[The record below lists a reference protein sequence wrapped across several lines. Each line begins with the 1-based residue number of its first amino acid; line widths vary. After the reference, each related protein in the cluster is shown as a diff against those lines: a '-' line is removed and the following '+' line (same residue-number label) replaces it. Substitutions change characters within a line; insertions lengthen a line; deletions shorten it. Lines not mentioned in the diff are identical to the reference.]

1 MLRISKIVPDQ
12 YKMQEI
18 CIKTMKEDL
27 YNLEYIPD
35 KCKTKEMHNEA
46 VEENP
51 YRKEI
56 PDKHMTQEM
65 YNNAVREDPFLL

>member
-1 MLRISKIVPDQ
+1 
-12 YKMQEI
+12 
-18 CIKTMKEDL
+18 MKEDL
-27 YNLEYIPD
+27 YNLEYVPD